1 VAAATAGGS
10 AGRLLDYCAT
20 GQHAIEGWLQ
30 DDALLL
36 TLALHRQQR
45 AAGIGGGVA
54 EIGVHHGRFFV
65 ALALLCDGA
74 GERALAV
81 DVFADQHLN
90 PGGSGHGDRTI
101 FDTNLARWGVSERAV
116 VRQQDSL
123 TLTPA
128 EVRSALGGAGARLF
142 SVDGSHSLEHAANDL
157 RVAAA
162 SLAPGGV
169 VLLDDFLHAGWLG
182 VTEAAV
188 LMLRGGGS
196 PPPLA
201 PVAICGGKLAL
212 VAPADHAAWMERLGR
227 ALLPMAREAARV
239 PFGGFECWNLWLR
252 SGEGNWALWSQPLLA
267 GLDLAGKA
275 PRGGTLGEGWSFP
288 ESWGRWT
295 VAERADC
302 AVAPP
307 AAGAGTAASA
317 TMAPPPPRRLALHLG
332 TVLAAPGAERRVQ
345 VSVGAARAP
354 LPPLVLREEA
364 MRWHVLDLPPLLAE
378 GGAPLPVSIACA
390 PPLCSPAALGRG
402 TDTRTLGVSLSTIL
416 LLA

>member
-1 VAAATAGGS
+1 MAAAGGV
-10 AGRLLDYCAT
+10 RLLDYCAT

-30 DDALLL
+30 EDALLL

-45 AAGIGGGVA
+45 AAGIAGGVA
-54 EIGVHHGRFFV
+54 EIGVHHGKFFV
-65 ALALLCDGA
+65 ALALLCEGE
-74 GERALAV
+74 ERALAV

-90 PGGSGHGDRTI
+90 PEGSGRGDRTV
-101 FDTNLARWGVSERAV
+101 FDANLARWGVSGRAV

-123 TLTPA
+123 ALTPA
-128 EVRSALGGAGARLF
+128 EVRRALGGGGARLF
-142 SVDGSHSLEHAANDL
+142 SVDGSHSLRHAANDL

-188 LMLRGGGS
+188 LVLHGEA

-201 PVAICGGKLAL
+201 PLAICGGKLAM
-212 VAPADHAAWMERLGR
+212 VAPADHAAWMERL
-227 ALLPMAREAARV
+227 ANSLLPMAREAERV
-239 PFGGFECWNLWLR
+239 RFGGFDCWRLWLR
-252 SGEGNWALWSQPLLA
+252 SGEGGWALWGHPPVA
-267 GLDLAGKA
+267 GLDLAGPA

-295 VAERADC
+295 VAERAEC

-307 AAGAGTAASA
+307 AAARGPAA
-317 TMAPPPPRRLALHLG
+317 RRLALHLG
-332 TVLAAPGAERRVQ
+332 TVLARPGEKRHVQ
-345 VSVGAARAP
+345 VTLGADGAA

-364 MRWHVLDLPPLLAE
+364 MRWHIFALPPLPAGE
-378 GGAPLPVSIACA
+378 GGALPVAIECGR
-390 PPLCSPAALGRG
+390 LCSPAALGRG
-402 TDTRTLGVSLSTIL
+402 SDTRNLGVSLSTIL